1 MDRRTYLL
9 SAAATGIAATGG
21 CLSLPFQ
28 SSTGQTV
35 LPEPEGRR
43 ADSEDLAYPA
53 YGQQFPEFE
62 LPDATS
68 DAVIDTAALESA
80 AIVTAFFASCPA
92 ECGVLLSHLAS
103 IQRRTIDRGLTDEI
117 SFLPITFDPERDDAE
132 KLRSNA
138 ERRGVDLSAGNWH
151 NLRPADAEAARAIVT
166 DKLGVEYVK
175 TEDSDRLA
183 GYDFTHI
190 VVTWLLNSDS
200 VVERTYRGE
209 VLDEAAVFD
218 DIVTLTEADGG
229 TKD

>member
-9 SAAATGIAATGG
+9 SAGATGIAATGG
-21 CLSLPFQ
+21 CLSRPFR

-35 LPEPEGRR
+35 LSEPEGRR

-53 YGQQFPEFE
+53 YGQRFPEFE

-68 DAVIDTAALESA
+68 DAVIDTGALENA
-80 AIVTAFFASCPA
+80 AIVTTFFASCPA
-92 ECGVLLSHLAS
+92 ECGVLLSHLAGV
-103 IQRRTIDRGLTDEI
+103 QRRTIDRGLTDEI

-132 KLRSNA
+132 TLRSNA

-166 DKLGVEYVK
+166 DKLGVEYVR

-190 VVTWLLNSDS
+190 VVTWLLNPDS

-209 VLDEAAVFD
+209 VLDEAAVVD
-218 DIVTLTEADGG
+218 DIVRLTEADGG